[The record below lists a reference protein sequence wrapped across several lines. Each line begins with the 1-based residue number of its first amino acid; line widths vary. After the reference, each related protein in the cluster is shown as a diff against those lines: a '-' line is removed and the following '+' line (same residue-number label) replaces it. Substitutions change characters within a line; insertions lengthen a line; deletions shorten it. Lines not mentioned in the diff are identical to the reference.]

1 MMKKPLLCSFAS
13 GCVWIGVA
21 SSIAYAASPIHTAPL
36 DVARTFAGGIVSAPL
51 IGLLVGHIARRFSN
65 VSRAQRIWVALG
77 DLYLAAY
84 LFLLA
89 TGLGHLVKD
98 LIARSHVETMQ
109 RSLVVDPLLGAL
121 LGLTYRI
128 CGRATSPLVLQSR
141 IDREGVRFSHRRGWF
156 DPRRPWISLS
166 SSCLESDRAMRILCC
181 DETTAGRAQTA

>member
-121 LGLTYRI
+121 LGLTYTGSVVALLPLSYFNHELI
-128 CGRATSPLVLQSR
+128 AKACVSAT
-141 IDREGVRFSHRRGWF
+141 G
-156 DPRRPWISLS
+156 
-166 SSCLESDRAMRILCC
+166 
-181 DETTAGRAQTA
+181 AGGSIRDDLG